1 MTGEE
6 KRNKMK
12 EEYKEELKKRKEFL
26 DQAKK
31 LRSSRKINDAIQ
43 QITGA
48 INNDDSDEW
57 IDKLNMDS
65 AVTEAKLDMF
75 MDASSETSSKIDQ
88 LKNDTELAK
97 SSAQNLIEEMKK
109 EMGMLDMEDVPSE
122 DDIINDIM
130 NEEKPED
137 KPKKSLGDI

>member
-65 AVTEAKLDMF
+65 AVTGSFA
-75 MDASSETSSKIDQ
+75 ASVHEHI
-88 LKNDTELAK
+88 
-97 SSAQNLIEEMKK
+97 
-109 EMGMLDMEDVPSE
+109 
-122 DDIINDIM
+122 
-130 NEEKPED
+130 
-137 KPKKSLGDI
+137 